1 MNTAIKITRPAITKL
16 LIESGFTKAEWR
28 SRSLEKLWND
38 GFLISFYDW
47 NYSGTTTKRL
57 EINHQ
62 LAGSW
67 KDDAKSDIDAMTAKM
82 FEVIQAAGIEAE
94 LIASD
99 YYLNTIRISY

>member
-1 MNTAIKITRPAITKL
+1 MKTAIKITRPAITKL

-38 GFLISFYDW
+38 GFLISVYDW

-57 EINHQ
+57 EVNHQ

-67 KDDAKSDIDAMTAKM
+67 NDSAKPEIDAVTAKM
-82 FEVIQAAGIEAE
+82 FQVIQEAGIEVE
-94 LIASD
+94 LIVSD
-99 YYLNTIRISY
+99 HFLNTIRISY